1 MRGYQ
6 KLADAIS
13 AFDFDFKDQTVLDI
27 GSSTG
32 GFTECALDHGAKRV
46 IAVEK
51 GTNQMAAPLRFDP
64 RVDLHEKTDIMTVGV
79 QISPSGGLRSAA
91 ARAEAPAARGRL
103 PEEPSEQ
110 RTCSLFRGDDWQATL
125 VDGPAGRGPQKDFIC
140 TPDVIV
146 ADVSFISLTKILKY
160 AKLNLAR
167 PTTQFLVML
176 KPQFEATPAQLSRGV
191 VKNAKIRRDIIKHFE
206 QWLKQNNFLI
216 IKKRDNDLPGKTGN
230 LERFY
235 WLTLAK

>member
-1 MRGYQ
+1 MSVSEMGDKRSGRTRRVRGYQ

-91 ARAEAPAARGRL
+91 ARAEIGR
-103 PEEPSEQ
+103 
-110 RTCSLFRGDDWQATL
+110 AH
-125 VDGPAGRGPQKDFIC
+125 V
-140 TPDVIV
+140 
-146 ADVSFISLTKILKY
+146 
-160 AKLNLAR
+160 
-167 PTTQFLVML
+167 
-176 KPQFEATPAQLSRGV
+176 
-191 VKNAKIRRDIIKHFE
+191 
-206 QWLKQNNFLI
+206 
-216 IKKRDNDLPGKTGN
+216 
-230 LERFY
+230 
-235 WLTLAK
+235 

>member
-51 GTNQMAAPLRFDP
+51 GTNQMQPPLRFDP
-64 RVDLHEKTDIMTVGV
+64 RVDLHEKTDIFGF
-79 QISPSGGLRSAA
+79 
-91 ARAEAPAARGRL
+91 
-103 PEEPSEQ
+103 EPS
-110 RTCSLFRGDDWQATL
+110 S
-125 VDGPAGRGPQKDFIC
+125 K
-140 TPDVIV
+140 PDVII
-146 ADVSFISLTKILKY
+146 ADVSFTSLTKVLKY

-167 PTTQFLVML
+167 PMTQFLVML